1 MKSYTET
8 YVVVV
13 VVVVELLLLLQR
25 DAQTPLPF
33 WSTSAPS

>member
-8 YVVVV
+8 YVVV